1 MTDAQY
7 LKAIEEAY
15 ITLRA
20 DGDLP
25 QFARAVDDILAA
37 WRGRP

>member
-7 LKAIEEAY
+7 LAAIEDALV
-15 ITLRA
+15 TLEA

-25 QFARAVDDILAA
+25 RFARATRAAIEA
-37 WRGRP
+37 WRAR

>member
-7 LKAIEEAY
+7 LAAIEQARL
-15 ITLRA
+15 TLRE

-25 QFARAVDDILAA
+25 RFARAVDAILAA
-37 WRGRP
+37 WRAR